1 VTGERPEERPDEQ
14 PGPQPG
20 DVGPFPDG
28 GPHRTL
34 DGMLQTESG
43 ARELTREECLALLP
57 TMPVGR
63 LVFTDRA
70 LPAIVPVNFAVD
82 HGYVVVRTG
91 ASSTLAAAVRG
102 SVVAFEVDDFD
113 RQARNGW
120 CVTVTGQARQVVE
133 EGELERL
140 QRLDLAPWA
149 GGDKPHFVVI
159 PIELVSGRRVGGGP
173 LSPAH

>member
-1 VTGERPEERPDEQ
+1 MSADDRDE
-14 PGPQPG
+14 
-20 DVGPFPDG
+20 GPFSEQSW
-28 GPHRTL
+28 HRTL

-43 ARELTREECLALLP
+43 ARELTREECLSLLP
-57 TMPVGR
+57 TVPVGR

-70 LPAIVPVNFAVD
+70 LPAIVPVNFVID
-82 HGYVVVRTG
+82 HGRIVVRTG

-120 CVTVTGQARQVVE
+120 CVTVTGQARQVVD

-140 QRLDLAPWA
+140 QELDLAPWG

-173 LSPAH
+173 LSPPH